1 MRKECVGALGIGLG
15 GFLLTLA
22 FFFLAES
29 FIYHISWD
37 MFLYSLTS
45 DGVLKVVYALLT
57 GIWMFLSELREKR
70 VLGGFSLGKASP
82 LTGAVLLPLACS
94 CGPLTAFL
102 VSLLGGI
109 GAGIEVGVS
118 FFLYALFSLA
128 LIYFIYKEWRALN
141 FSLQRFLSFCGIPFP
156 NQ

>member
-1 MRKECVGALGIGLG
+1 MRKECVGALGIGFG

-29 FIYHISWD
+29 FIYHISLD

-45 DGVLKVVYALLT
+45 DGVLKAVYAFLT
-57 GIWMFLSELREKR
+57 GIWMFLSELKEKR
-70 VLGGFSLGKASP
+70 AIGTFSLSKAPP

-109 GAGIEVGVS
+109 GAGLEVGVS
-118 FFLYALFSLA
+118 LSLYILFSLA
-128 LIYFIYKEWRALN
+128 LVYFIYKEWRALK
-141 FSLQRFLSFCGIPFP
+141 FSLQGFLSFCGILSP